1 MPCLHPAALV
11 RTNLTPEEVVKAI
24 EGQGAVDVRVID
36 LRGKRAGMGDF
47 MIFSTATTPLHMRR
61 LANMVVHAVRAE
73 TQ

>member
-1 MPCLHPAALV
+1 M
-11 RTNLTPEEVVKAI
+11 KAI